1 MTKIMVLL
9 YSERC
14 KCHSKILQKEKIESD
29 KIGKQGCGTW
39 RKKYTKC
46 AFSAL
51 VESEPLHSYDMSV
64 LNNYAAL
71 ITKWLLLIFIN
82 VNKLQLFFLYY
93 CLLFSSTPEFASFW
107 QTFFRMHKYFFCSYY
122 ISVSVVERREG
133 YF

>member
-1 MTKIMVLL
+1 MVLL

-29 KIGKQGCGTW
+29 KIRKQGCGTW
-39 RKKYTKC
+39 RKKNILNVLFLLNLY
-46 AFSAL
+46 FL
-51 VESEPLHSYDMSV
+51 ESELLHSYGMSV

-71 ITKWLLLIFIN
+71 ITKWLLLIFLN

-107 QTFFRMHKYFFCSYY
+107 QTFFCIHKYFVCSYY